1 MHVKKFL
8 KVEKLLIIM
17 MVLMMGMMIKIRK
30 MSIKGKI
37 NNMYHVNNQVNKV
50 IKFLEIQ
57 KERN

>member
-1 MHVKKFL
+1 
-8 KVEKLLIIM
+8 M
-17 MVLMMGMMIKIRK
+17 MEMMIKVRK

-37 NNMYHVNNQVNKV
+37 NNMQHVNNQVNKV